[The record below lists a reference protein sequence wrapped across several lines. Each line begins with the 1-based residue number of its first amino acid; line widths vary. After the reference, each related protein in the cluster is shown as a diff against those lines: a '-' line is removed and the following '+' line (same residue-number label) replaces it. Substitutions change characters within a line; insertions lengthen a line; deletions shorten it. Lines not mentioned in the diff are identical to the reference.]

1 MKYKSSKHRKV
12 LPILLIFMLIFS
24 VFTGIAPVSA
34 EDMESLKAR
43 QEQLAKEISENE
55 DKLSD
60 LGETKSETEEY
71 LKIYDEK
78 MHAQEELVESLN
90 TQAAS
95 YQLQI
100 DDVTGQI
107 EDTEILVDEGI
118 ESFRKRLRAMY
129 MSQTNSLAS
138 VLTGATS
145 FYDVLVSMEFIERV
159 AKRDDDLINGLNEQ
173 ITGLSNKKTELLTL
187 QTKLNNTIEIA
198 ELERQRLYAT
208 YEQHAETLAA
218 NQALI
223 DDYTA
228 RGSELEEQSKQV
240 EADIEAFIIAEQKR
254 LEEERL
260 AREAEAER
268 LRQEALKAGNNY
280 EKDTSKDYTSYSDT
294 GFIWPV
300 PSVHNTTDGYGS
312 RWIVEE
318 QQSDFHKGLDITK
331 PGCKGS
337 EIVASA
343 GGTVIQAGDNH
354 NGYGNCVII
363 DHGGSISTLYAHMSE
378 TAVSVGEVVEQGE
391 TIGYIGNTGN
401 SYGYHCHF
409 EVRVRGQHTDPL
421 KYVSP

>member
-1 MKYKSSKHRKV
+1 MKTAFFGRKK
-12 LPILLIFMLIFS
+12 LIPLIIIFSLIFCFL
-24 VFTGIAPVSA
+24 TGISPVSA

-43 QEQLAKEISENE
+43 QQQLSNEISANE
-55 DKLSD
+55 KKLSE
-60 LGETKSETEEY
+60 LGDAQSETEEY
-71 LKIYDEK
+71 LAIYDEK
-78 MHAQEELVESLN
+78 MHAQEALVESLN
-90 TQAAS
+90 TQAAA
-95 YQLQI
+95 YALQAEDYEKRI
-100 DDVTGQI
+100 A
-107 EDTEILVDEGI
+107 DTEVLIDEGI
-118 ESFRKRLRAMY
+118 EAFRKRLRAMY
-129 MSQTNSLAS
+129 MSQTSSLAS
-138 VLTGATS
+138 VLTGSTS
-145 FYDVLVSMEFIERV
+145 FYDILVSMEFIERV

-173 ITGLSNKKTELLTL
+173 IAGLDEEKAALSEL
-187 QTKLNNTIEIA
+187 QTELNNTIEIA
-198 ELERQRLYAT
+198 ELEKQRLYAT
-208 YEQHAETLAA
+208 YDKHAETLAA
-218 NQALI
+218 NKALI

-260 AREAEAER
+260 TREAEAER
-268 LRQEALKAGNNY
+268 LRQEALKAGADY
-280 EKDTSKDYTSYSDT
+280 EKDTSKDYVSYSNT

-300 PSVHNTTDGYGS
+300 PSVHNTTDGYGN

-331 PGCKGS
+331 PGCKGA

-343 GGTVIQAGDNH
+343 GGTIIQAGNNN

-363 DHGGSISTLYAHMSE
+363 DHGNNISTLYAHMSS
-378 TAVSVGEVVEQGE
+378 TAVSVGAVVNQGD

-421 KYVSP
+421 QYVSP